1 MEKYLRTQKSTIKT
15 SYEFDLLINETH
27 LVLCSPVNEICIDL
41 VLLEKS
47 GMVVVDF
54 SVTSRL
60 SPIKLSSITVISKF
74 TEC

>member
-15 SYEFDLLINETH
+15 SYQFDVLINATH
-27 LVLCSPVNEICIDL
+27 LVLCSPVNVICIGL

-47 GMVVVDF
+47 GMVIVDF